1 MAKLASQIGRR
12 NRQRGAETERQIAD
26 ILHGELGMTF
36 KRNLEQVRTAHQGD
50 LICDDFGFPFL
61 IEIKRRASGRGVPTG
76 AWGQAYEASQLVNL
90 HPCVIY
96 KYDRYEARAVVSF
109 NAVAEAFGS
118 APTQRVIAWNA
129 VAEAFGGKPDQP
141 FLCDLSLPGFCY
153 LTREIMAGRV

>member
-1 MAKLASQIGRR
+1 MAKSASQIGRR
-12 NRQRGAETERQIAD
+12 NRQRGAETERQIAE
-26 ILHGELGMTF
+26 ILHGELGMKF
-36 KRNLEQVRTAHQGD
+36 VRNLEQVRTAHQGD

-61 IEIKRRASGRGVPTG
+61 IEIKRRASGRGIPTG

-109 NAVAEAFGS
+109 NAVAEAFG
-118 APTQRVIAWNA
+118 
-129 VAEAFGGKPDQP
+129 GKSDQP